1 MSAHPSF
8 DNLMAQLR
16 DGQNEAAAQ
25 VFQRYA
31 NRLIELARRQ
41 LDPKLLQKV
50 DPEDVMQSVFRSFL
64 IRNAAG
70 QFAEFQSWENIW
82 AMLVVMTQR
91 KCGRRTDYFHTA
103 RRDVRR
109 ELPASMPGQDSSGN
123 LGLTAEEPT
132 PSEAAMLTET
142 IEQLMSELPAR
153 QRDIVTLSLQGYQ
166 PAEISTQLRCTERTV
181 YRALERV
188 KDWLESM
195 QESGGV
201 A

>member
-8 DNLMAQLR
+8 DNLMAQLHEGR
-16 DGQNEAAAQ
+16 NEAAAQ

-31 NRLIELARRQ
+31 NRLIALARRQ

-64 IRNAAG
+64 AQNAAG
-70 QFAEFQSWENIW
+70 HFADLQSWENIW

-91 KCGRRTDYFHTA
+91 KCGKRNEYFHTA

-109 ELPASMPGQDSSGN
+109 ELPGEMPGQDSTGN
-123 LGLTAEEPT
+123 LGLTADEPT

-142 IEQLMSELPAR
+142 VEQLMNSLPAR
-153 QRDIVTLSLQGYQ
+153 QRNIVALSLQGYQ
-166 PAEISTQLRCTERTV
+166 PAEISTQLGCAERTV

-188 KDWLESM
+188 KDWLETM
-195 QESGGV
+195 HE
-201 A
+201 ADDD